1 MKTVLSRSG
10 DSPQVANKNQ
20 EDRGSSC
27 GITQKK
33 DACPAK
39 QKKCRKYGKLSH
51 FARVCRSKAQKV
63 PEINADTTQNSHS
76 LLGLGMPMINYC
88 GGWILMSAAGRSTLR
103 LILGLTLMLS
113 ARAPGT
119 STWPALCSASAVKFP
134 RPAGKMD
141 SQGQFETKL
150 NNIPSTIYIVD
161 NDNSHNLPSRTTAS
175 KMDLVKHVNKVTFG
189 TSECQ
194 ASQDQAQKAQPVQ
207 IPLLEKVHKEN
218 KEGRS
223 DQGDN

>member
-1 MKTVLSRSG
+1 
-10 DSPQVANKNQ
+10 
-20 EDRGSSC
+20 
-27 GITQKK
+27 
-33 DACPAK
+33 
-39 QKKCRKYGKLSH
+39 
-51 FARVCRSKAQKV
+51 
-63 PEINADTTQNSHS
+63 
-76 LLGLGMPMINYC
+76 
-88 GGWILMSAAGRSTLR
+88 
-103 LILGLTLMLS
+103 MLS

-194 ASQDQAQKAQPVQ
+194 ASEDQAQKAQRVQ

-223 DQGDN
+223 DHGDN

>member
-63 PEINADTTQNSHS
+63 PEINADTTQNNAQSFFVGSGHAHDE
-76 LLGLGMPMINYC
+76 LLWRLDLDVCSRKINFK
-88 GGWILMSAAGRSTLR
+88 IDT
-103 LILGLTLMLS
+103 
-113 ARAPGT
+113 RADIDVI
-119 STWPALCSASAVKFP
+119 S
-134 RPAGKMD
+134 
-141 SQGQFETKL
+141 
-150 NNIPSTIYIVD
+150 
-161 NDNSHNLPSRTTAS
+161 
-175 KMDLVKHVNKVTFG
+175 
-189 TSECQ
+189 
-194 ASQDQAQKAQPVQ
+194 
-207 IPLLEKVHKEN
+207 
-218 KEGRS
+218 
-223 DQGDN
+223 